1 MLRSHAMTTQVELSK
16 TSVRSPQQAASIVTR
31 AEGSHVRRSLVFWAT
46 GALVPAAAAVAAGL
60 PTRSK
65 LRAAIAGGI
74 GAVAVAL
81 VRSQLER
88 QFVDEPAYDVE
99 QRLGELEIRTY
110 APRVEA
116 RTELKVADF
125 DHARSEGF
133 QRLAGYIGG
142 ANWKRE
148 KLPMTTPVTVRRA
161 GESHVAAFVME
172 PGRTRD
178 ALPEPYDERIQHV
191 AVPAQRVAVLRFR
204 GRYNAKTVAAA
215 AERLAELLAKYGLT
229 AKTVPY
235 FAGFDPPWVLGLF
248 RRNEVWVE
256 LA

>member
-1 MLRSHAMTTQVELSK
+1 MSTHAELSK
-16 TSVRSPQQAASIVTR
+16 SFVRNPQHPTSIVTR
-31 AEGSHVRRSLVFWAT
+31 AEGSHVYRAVAFWAT
-46 GALVPAAAAVAAGL
+46 GALVPAAAAVAVGL
-60 PTRSK
+60 SSRSK
-65 LRAAIAGGI
+65 LRAGIAGGI
-74 GAVAVAL
+74 GAVALAL
-81 VRSQLER
+81 VRSQLDR

-99 QRLGELEIRTY
+99 QELGELEIRTY

-116 RTELKVADF
+116 RTELKVRDF
-125 DHARSEGF
+125 DRARSEGF
-133 QRLAGYIGG
+133 QRLAGYIDG
-142 ANWKRE
+142 ANWGRE

-161 GESHVAAFVME
+161 GDSHVAAFVMQ

-178 ALPEPYDERIQHV
+178 ELPEPYDERIQLV

-204 GRYNAKTVAAA
+204 GYHNAQTVAAA
-215 AERLAELLAKYGLT
+215 ALRLDEHVAKYGLA
-229 AKTVPY
+229 AKTAPY